1 MNESILKL
9 FEQIR
14 EASLATKVTFA
25 SLLLGA
31 VAVAGGALLWSNRP
45 HYVTLHQGLTDT
57 QFAAVGSSLAE
68 AGIAFKHSAPPGPI
82 TVYVDESRLPAA
94 QAAMFLSNA
103 LTTSD
108 GGILTDN
115 SVFKSAGE
123 REQAKRK
130 REWQEMEQML
140 TTLDFVR
147 GASVKTFHEEVRAFG
162 SESEIT
168 GSVSLTLVPGHNL
181 TQDKARTVAKMVRFG
196 LGVSE
201 EKLIVTQQD
210 GSAAYD
216 GEDLLAGEGGDW
228 NEQVDREDRRL
239 EDKANELL
247 AAVLGPGRARV
258 SVRTE
263 WDQTQATTVAA
274 IADPKQRAAV
284 YEESNTQKT
293 PQFAPAPVGGYAG
306 SSGNLIDPAV
316 QESTGGGA
324 IDART
329 GLPQPT
335 QEPQVAS
342 ITDTRTEYEPSKT
355 VTQTVR
361 RTPRLERM
369 SVSMFL
375 DTSLAEQEQ
384 ALVRAVK
391 ATVGFVETRDSF
403 ESAMTTFY
411 TEAVEPALD
420 ENGQPIE
427 APVEA
432 PTETTPNPM
441 IELFLTRGVEIVSAL
456 AFVILLFVS
465 LRSSKRN
472 APGEAVE
479 AAGTSG
485 AKGPSGKAAAVADEE
500 IDPELLAIHQ
510 VEQLLESDPERVG
523 RILSSWAREH
533 GMARL

>member
-258 SVRTE
+258 SVR
-263 WDQTQATTVAA
+263 
-274 IADPKQRAAV
+274 KQRAAV

-403 ESAMTTFY
+403 ESALHRSRRTRARR
-411 TEAVEPALD
+411 ERPADRGAGRGSDGDHAEPDDRAVPHPWGGDRL
-420 ENGQPIE
+420 G
-427 APVEA
+427 
-432 PTETTPNPM
+432 
-441 IELFLTRGVEIVSAL
+441 TRLRDSAL
-456 AFVILLFVS
+456 RLAPQLEAQRPRRGR
-465 LRSSKRN
+465 RSGWHERREGPERQGRCGRRRGDRSR
-472 APGEAVE
+472 APRDPS
-479 AAGTSG
+479 SG
-485 AKGPSGKAAAVADEE
+485 AAARVRSRARG
-500 IDPELLAIHQ
+500 
-510 VEQLLESDPERVG
+510 SDPLLLG
-523 RILSSWAREH
+523 P
-533 GMARL
+533 